1 MPNWVANGSAGLP
14 TAANVVDFVEMLL
27 LCTPSRQLP
36 HGLVETCAVNEKAC
50 WRYVRGEALRPL
62 SASALMMEEEMVDA
76 AEPMEEEV
84 QPPHPREAA
93 RDRLR
98 EVCKKR
104 GIELVG

>member
-1 MPNWVANGSAGLP
+1 
-14 TAANVVDFVEMLL
+14 
-27 LCTPSRQLP
+27 
-36 HGLVETCAVNEKAC
+36 
-50 WRYVRGEALRPL
+50 
-62 SASALMMEEEMVDA
+62 MEEDPVAKDPVELAPSSRCDRRPARAPLDGGDVWPPSLWNAVMRCGMHVPDA

>member
-1 MPNWVANGSAGLP
+1 M
-14 TAANVVDFVEMLL
+14 
-27 LCTPSRQLP
+27 
-36 HGLVETCAVNEKAC
+36 
-50 WRYVRGEALRPL
+50 
-62 SASALMMEEEMVDA
+62 SASALMIEEEMVDA